1 MPNGRG
7 EIDCATVIWFIGT
20 THRELNS
27 IIEKTP
33 ILDRSLLI
41 TWYDLPANGR
51 TAYLA
56 WLHTYHLPALAK
68 RPGVLWAAHYEV
80 QKYDIPARVR
90 HTTDP
95 AVPNGNDY
103 VLIVGAASSHD
114 FSKPLDAFVKP
125 GGAEDA
131 GLTSEDRK
139 MLALRTGERLSIM
152 TEEARID
159 GPEIATRAN
168 GGAPA
173 PCIQLGS
180 FNGNDQSAE
189 DELLAWYARWR
200 MPALGKLPGCVAL
213 RKMVSVS
220 GWARHGVMY
229 EFTSLTAREAGMK
242 QMGALYPEMTAWT
255 ERFIPHLTHAPGSPH
270 IGVRLWPPVQD

>member
-1 MPNGRG
+1 LISWYNLAAPGR
-7 EIDCATVIWFIGT
+7 A
-20 THRELNS
+20 
-27 IIEKTP
+27 
-33 ILDRSLLI
+33 
-41 TWYDLPANGR
+41 
-51 TAYLA
+51 AYLS
-56 WLHTYHLPALAK
+56 WLHGTHMARLLK
-68 RPGVLWAAHYEV
+68 KPGVMWAAHYEV

-95 AVPNGNDY
+95 AVGNGNDY
-103 VLIVGAASSHD
+103 VLILGAASSHD

-125 GGAEDA
+125 GAAAEDA
-131 GLTSEDRK
+131 DLTADDRK
-139 MLALRTGERLSIM
+139 MLALRSGERVNIM

-159 GPEIATRAN
+159 GPEIKTRAN
-168 GGAPA
+168 GSAPA

-220 GWARHGVMY
+220 GWAKHGVMY
-229 EFTSLTAREAGMK
+229 EFTSLDARTEGMK
-242 QMGALYPEMTAWT
+242 QMGPLYPEMTACT
-255 ERFIPHLTHAPGSPH
+255 ECFIPHLTHAPGSAH
-270 IGVRLWPPVQD
+270 IGVRLWPPVKT